1 MASSQ
6 QLDDEQVLL
15 PYKRINQQCG
25 NIWDFGEKPGQ
36 QTNKHLIQ
44 QSSYLLL
51 MLQQYKMLCF
61 SNEMLKNMNAGW
73 NSTVDEVCD
82 LHPYLLGLFCTQT
95 KSQEA
100 AVYDELGTP
109 TVSMC

>member
-6 QLDDEQVLL
+6 ELDDEHVSL

-36 QTNKHLIQ
+36 QTNRHLIQ
-44 QSSYLLL
+44 QSTNLLL

-61 SNEMLKNMNAGW
+61 SNVMLKKHECRLKFNCA
-73 NSTVDEVCD
+73 V
-82 LHPYLLGLFCTQT
+82 LLEDAMT
-95 KSQEA
+95 
-100 AVYDELGTP
+100 
-109 TVSMC
+109 